1 MSTMNGDSSAL
12 DKLSAHIARA
22 IVQQIATVSASG
34 QASPA
39 ACKLDL
45 RGYIDGDVSSSID
58 FVNNHPYQIWRR
70 ILRSSEVFGLLTRCL
85 YRAVLIF
92 CH

>member
-1 MSTMNGDSSAL
+1 MNGDSSAL

-22 IVQQIATVSASG
+22 IMQQIATVSASG

-45 RGYIDGDVSSSID
+45 KGYIDGDVSSSID
-58 FVNNHPYQIWRR
+58 FVKTRITNKRR
-70 ILRSSEVFGLLTRCL
+70 LLRSSETIVC
-85 YRAVLIF
+85 
-92 CH
+92 

>member
-1 MSTMNGDSSAL
+1 MNGDSSVL

-45 RGYIDGDVSSSID
+45 RGYIDGDVSSSLD
-58 FVNNHPYQIWRR
+58 
-70 ILRSSEVFGLLTRCL
+70 C
-85 YRAVLIF
+85 
-92 CH
+92 